1 MAALAVAGA
10 AAGGGAGAGQR
21 GLRAALRQR
30 RAGGDGVRREQG
42 RGRRLAGALEGPSAS
57 VPSPPEG
64 AELSVQ
70 RESARPQ
77 AGGRGGQKREV

>member
-21 GLRAALRQR
+21 GLRAALRQG
-30 RAGGDGVRREQG
+30 RAGGDGVRREQR
-42 RGRRLAGALEGPSAS
+42 RGRRLAGALEGPS